1 MGQRIKKQQ
10 SELFSTGFL
19 AWVAGVTP
27 QAMRLY
33 LASHDVTPDVLI
45 HGDNGRVTGAF
56 HEATVRRIMQQRAS
70 AGLAAT
76 AAPRREFAPK
86 SDGRGR

>member
-56 HEATVRRIMQQRAS
+56 HEATLRRIMQQRAA
-70 AGLAAT
+70 AGLSAT
-76 AAPRREFAPK
+76 VAPRRELAQK
-86 SDGRGR
+86 SNGRGR

>member
-1 MGQRIKKQQ
+1 MGQRVKKERL
-10 SELFSTGFL
+10 ELFSTGFL

-33 LASHDVTPDVLI
+33 LGSHDIAPDVLI

-56 HEATVRRIMQQRAS
+56 LEATVRRIMQQRAA
-70 AGLAAT
+70 AGLAA
-76 AAPRREFAPK
+76 AAA
-86 SDGRGR
+86 GRGRFAQKTNGRGR